1 MKGLLTRAK
10 NDGFRIV
17 YIDETVFTRK
27 TCQDSEWALKNDNMR
42 INIDKINEPTM
53 ALLCGISKENGL
65 EHHMIFKRS
74 VNADKFKEYINA
86 MREAN
91 PADRICLFMDNLS
104 AHTCEQSK
112 KAMREAGFRWIFN
125 IPYEPK

>member
-1 MKGLLTRAK
+1 MKGQLTRAK

-27 TCQDSEWALKNDNMR
+27 TCLDSEWALKNDNMR
-42 INIDKINEPTM
+42 VNITKIDEPTM

-65 EHHMIFKRS
+65 EHYMIFKRS
-74 VNADKFKEYINA
+74 VNADKFIEYLEA
-86 MREAN
+86 MRTAN
-91 PADRICLFMDNLS
+91 PEDKICLFMDNLS
-104 AHTCEQSK
+104 AHTCDKSK
-112 KAMREAGFRWIFN
+112 KAMREAGFRWIYN